1 MIIDLT
7 TRSYYL
13 IGINE
18 VFLFKADVCHI
29 RSLRKPQL
37 CNIYRNHVKN
47 KVTQESWKQK
57 DEQRQTSRQMKWK

>member
-13 IGINE
+13 ISINE

-29 RSLRKPQL
+29 HSLRKTQL
-37 CNIYRNHVKN
+37 CNVYRNHVKQSDSG
-47 KVTQESWKQK
+47 KLETK
-57 DEQRQTSRQMKWK
+57 R